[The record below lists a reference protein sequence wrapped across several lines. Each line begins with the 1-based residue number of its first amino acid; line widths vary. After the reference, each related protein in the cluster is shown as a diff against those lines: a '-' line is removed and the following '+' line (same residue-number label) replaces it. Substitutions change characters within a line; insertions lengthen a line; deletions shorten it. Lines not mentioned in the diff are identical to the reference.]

1 MAKVINLLKKEPIQ
15 LIHLVN
21 TDSETLTG
29 KCLGVPH
36 WDAIELVARD
46 VDGFDVITV
55 TRDGKKFLALGYWNE
70 GVAELPF

>member
-1 MAKVINLLKKEPIQ
+1 MVKIINLLKKEPVQ
-15 LIHLVN
+15 LIFLVN

-29 KCLGVPH
+29 KCLDVLH
-36 WDAIELVARD
+36 WDTIELIARD

-70 GVAELPF
+70 GIAKVPF